1 MPVRLANRPVL
12 RPALRDRLR
21 LSLVLGLASALGL
34 LASGCGDAKDSSTPV
49 ACLEGADVYIRAL
62 DAAPGEATLDGE
74 TPISAC
80 LAERQQGGDLADV
93 GEALVEAA
101 TRLNAEA
108 REEPGGP
115 ANVRLGY
122 LLGAVERGA
131 ERTEGIHTDLL
142 RRLTVAAR
150 YSPRPPLPAAFARA
164 YREGFEAG
172 RDHG

>member
-1 MPVRLANRPVL
+1 MRARLA
-12 RPALRDRLR
+12 
-21 LSLVLGLASALGL
+21 LVLLAALAL
-34 LASGCGDAKDSSTPV
+34 VASGCGNGMDSSTPV
-49 ACLEGADVYIRAL
+49 ACLEGTEVYIRAL
-62 DAAPGEATLDGE
+62 NAAPGEARLDGE
-74 TPISAC
+74 TPISDC
-80 LAERQQGGDLADV
+80 LAERQEGGDLANV

-115 ANVRLGY
+115 ASVRLGY

-131 ERTEGIHTDLL
+131 AETEGIHTDLL

-150 YSPRPPLPAAFARA
+150 YSPRPPLPSAFQRA

>member
-1 MPVRLANRPVL
+1 MRARL
-12 RPALRDRLR
+12 
-21 LSLVLGLASALGL
+21 ALGL
-34 LASGCGDAKDSSTPV
+34 LAALALVASGCGNGQDSSTPV
-49 ACLEGADVYIRAL
+49 ACLEGTEVYIRAL
-62 DAAPGEATLDGE
+62 NAAPGEATLDGE
-74 TPISAC
+74 TPISDC
-80 LAERQQGGDLADV
+80 LAERQEGGDLANV
-93 GEALVEAA
+93 GEALVETA

-131 ERTEGIHTDLL
+131 EETEGIHTDLL

-150 YSPRPPLPAAFARA
+150 YSPRPPLPAAFQRA

>member
-1 MPVRLANRPVL
+1 MRARL
-12 RPALRDRLR
+12 
-21 LSLVLGLASALGL
+21 ALGL
-34 LASGCGDAKDSSTPV
+34 LAALALVASGCGNNQDSSTPV
-49 ACLEGADVYIRAL
+49 ACLEGTGVYIRAL
-62 DAAPGEATLDGE
+62 SAAPGEATLDGE
-74 TPISAC
+74 TPISDC
-80 LAERQQGGDLADV
+80 LAERQEGGDLANV
-93 GEALVEAA
+93 GEALVETA
-101 TRLNAEA
+101 TTLNAEA

-131 ERTEGIHTDLL
+131 AETEGIHTDLL

-150 YSPRPPLPAAFARA
+150 YSPRPPLPATFQRA

>member
-1 MPVRLANRPVL
+1 MRARLA
-12 RPALRDRLR
+12 
-21 LSLVLGLASALGL
+21 LGLAALAL
-34 LASGCGDAKDSSTPV
+34 VASGCGNGKDSSTPV
-49 ACLEGADVYIRAL
+49 ACLEGTAVYIRAL
-62 DAAPGEATLDGE
+62 SAAPGEVTLDGE
-74 TPISAC
+74 TPISDC
-80 LAERQQGGDLADV
+80 LAERQEGGDLAKL
-93 GEALVEAA
+93 GEALVEAT

-131 ERTEGIHTDLL
+131 AETEGIHTDLL

-150 YSPRPPLPAAFARA
+150 YSPRPPLPGAFERA

>member
-1 MPVRLANRPVL
+1 MRVRLAI
-12 RPALRDRLR
+12 
-21 LSLVLGLASALGL
+21 ALGL
-34 LASGCGDAKDSSTPV
+34 LAALALVASGCGDGKDSSTPV
-49 ACLEGADVYIRAL
+49 ACLEGTEAYVKAL
-62 DAAPGEATLDGE
+62 SAAPGEARLDGE
-74 TPISAC
+74 TPISDC
-80 LAERQQGGDLADV
+80 IAERQEGGDLANV
-93 GEALVEAA
+93 GEALVEAT

-131 ERTEGIHTDLL
+131 EETEGIHTDLL

-150 YSPRPPLPAAFARA
+150 YSPRPPLPAAFQRA